1 MTTSGPESPT
11 PDPDA
16 DEVARLKEEVA
27 RLKELQASTTSPDR
41 QGWWRP
47 VVAGLLVA
55 IAVLLAPMSVLAT
68 WASGQIQDT
77 DRYLETVAP
86 LANDPDVQAAIV
98 VRVEQVIY
106 SYLDLDAALDEVVGA
121 LQDQGLPERAATT
134 LSALAGPL
142 ATGIRSFIHERIV
155 ALVASDAFE
164 TAWVE
169 ANRTAHSE
177 LVAALTGEGG
187 GSVEID
193 NGTVSVNLAVL
204 INTLKQQLI
213 DAGFAIAERIPEVAA
228 SFTIVQSDDLATVQ
242 NLLGLLDNLSTWL
255 PVVGLGLLAAAVAIS
270 RDRRR
275 WVLVSGLA
283 MAGSML
289 LLGAVLNAIR
299 PIYLDAL
306 PDSSSPQAA
315 GAIYDQLVSFIRM
328 ALRGVAIVGL
338 TVAVVAWFS
347 ASRGAG
353 AAARRGLVGGIDGV
367 RRGTTRAGLNTGKF
381 GLALGQYR
389 GPIRVAVVGIAA
401 AGYLAQDHPTGG
413 TALAFVLGTALVLL
427 VLAILAADPE
437 NEADQSVPAL
447 PGGTV

>member
-1 MTTSGPESPT
+1 M
-11 PDPDA
+11 
-16 DEVARLKEEVA
+16 
-27 RLKELQASTTSPDR
+27 
-41 QGWWRP
+41 
-47 VVAGLLVA
+47 AGLLVA
-55 IAVLLAPMSVLAT
+55 IAALLAPLSVLST

-77 DRYLETVAP
+77 DRYLATVAP
-86 LANDPDVQAAIV
+86 LASDPDVQAAIV

-106 SYLDLDAALDEVVGA
+106 SYLDLDAAVDEVVGA
-121 LQDQGLPERAATT
+121 LEDQGLPPTAAAT

-142 ATGIRSFIHERIV
+142 TNGIRGFIHDRIT

-193 NGTVSVNLAVL
+193 DGAVSVNLAVL
-204 INTLKQQLI
+204 INTLKGQLVE
-213 DAGFAIAERIPEVAA
+213 AGFGIAERIPEVAA

-242 NLLGLLDNLSTWL
+242 DLLGLLDNLSTWI
-255 PVVGLGLLAAAVAIS
+255 PVVGLALLAAAVAIS

-283 MAGSML
+283 VAGSML
-289 LLGAVLNAIR
+289 LLGATLNAIR

-306 PDSSSPQAA
+306 PESSSAAAA

-328 ALRGVAIVGL
+328 ALRGVGIVGL

-347 ASRGAG
+347 APRGAG
-353 AAARRGLVGGIDGV
+353 ASARTGLVRGIDGL
-367 RRGTTRAGLNTGKF
+367 RRGTTRAGLKTGKL
-381 GLALGQYR
+381 GVTLAQYR
-389 GPIRVAVVGIAA
+389 GPIRIAVVGIAA

-413 TALAFVLGTALVLL
+413 TALAFVLGTAVVLL
-427 VLAILAADPE
+427 VLAVLAADP
-437 NEADQSVPAL
+437 ADVPEDDSEQTA
-447 PGGTV
+447 PVVP